1 MMRFV
6 KEDILKM
13 FWIQKSKFSNLN
25 YSPSL
30 IIKKLRYYARFIV
43 VCLLLDRI
51 AIVKK
56 LMEELTTLVGEYTET
71 FKPTDSAEW
80 NVVLSEIST
89 FLEVKP
95 IIVIF

>member
-1 MMRFV
+1 MY
-6 KEDILKM
+6 
-13 FWIQKSKFSNLN
+13 SKFS
-25 YSPSL
+25 PSL
-30 IIKKLRYYARFIV
+30 VIKKLRYYARFIV

-56 LMEELTTLVGEYTET
+56 LMEELTTLVGEYTQA

-89 FLEVKP
+89 FLEVKE
-95 IIVIF
+95 INVKFRLKRSYLQLILKEIH